1 MGHSGALWSYVE
13 EMFRGSSNHTIDP
26 KGRIIIPAR
35 FRDTIKSNGG
45 NGVMVTVMDNC
56 LFAYTFDAWFKLEEK
71 ILSLKTTDAQM
82 RRFRRVIIGQASE
95 CNCDRQDRILIPPT
109 LRQYAKLEKEIV
121 LVGVLKHFE
130 IWSKDQW
137 VIENEVCETDMLKE
151 DLSAD
156 IAELGL

>member
-1 MGHSGALWSYVE
+1 V
-13 EMFRGSSNHTIDP
+13 FRGSSNHTIDP

-56 LFAYTFDAWFKLEEK
+56 LFAFPFDAWYRLEDK
-71 ILSLKTTDAQM
+71 IMSLPTTNAAM
-82 RRFRRVIIGQASE
+82 RRFRRVIVGEASE
-95 CNCDRQDRILIPPT
+95 CNCDKQGRILIPPT

-130 IWSKDQW
+130 IWSREQW
-137 VIENEVCETDMLKE
+137 TTEKEGLNSDILKE
-151 DLSAD
+151 ELSTD
-156 IAELGL
+156 IAMLGL

>member
-1 MGHSGALWSYVE
+1 
-13 EMFRGSSNHTIDP
+13 MFRGSSNHTIDP
-26 KGRIIIPAR
+26 KGRIIIPTR

-56 LFAYTFDAWFKLEEK
+56 LFAFPFDAWSKLEDK
-71 ILSLKTTDAQM
+71 IMSLTETNASM

-95 CNCDRQDRILIPPT
+95 CNCDKQGRILIPPT

-130 IWSKDQW
+130 IWSREQW
-137 VIENEVCETDMLKE
+137 ATENEDCGPDMLKE
-151 DLSAD
+151 ELSIE
-156 IAELGL
+156 IAKLGL